1 MKDLK
6 TRLVGGAAIALL
18 ARAAMG
24 ASFNIPGGDLDAA
37 LNAYAEQSGIQIAVS
52 IDAIK
57 GIRTRGVAGNLPSD
71 AALAK
76 ILTGTG
82 LIPNRDPSG
91 VVTIVPGHS
100 SSSLE
105 VSPIQLAQAA
115 PSSRAAVE
123 TVTVTSSK
131 LGGADVQSIPIAITA
146 LSQEQ
151 LTSRQIAGGPDLIKE
166 VPNLTFTK
174 TNFTGYS
181 INIRGIGT
189 QAISVTTDPAV
200 AVSFNDT
207 PFIRNH
213 FFEQEF
219 YDVAQVEVLRGPQG
233 TLYGRNATAGV
244 VNVTSAVP
252 MDQFEAMGSVD
263 IGNYKNRRLEAMLNL
278 PVVDDKLMLR
288 VAGEWTK
295 RDGYSFNSLTNS
307 PIDGRDL
314 WSTRASLRWQPVEY
328 FHTDFVW
335 EHFQE
340 NDDRLRSSKQLC
352 TRADYP
358 KTVLGQ
364 STGLL
369 GESVL
374 NQGCGPG
381 SLYSADAYSV
391 PDGLALPYYGGLNGA
406 QGTGA
411 IINPLSPGHVHNPYA
426 STTQSQDLRVIESTL
441 DPEYK
446 SNNDTLE
453 LNSVWR
459 VAPSLTLNS
468 ATAYNRDFLWSTEDY
483 NRFNTQP
490 GIFGIDG
497 PTDTYL
503 ATGLVTPDG
512 NYRCFNDTI
521 SIGGNN
527 CGANGAVQTAIFCDP
542 QLGCSNRLVAEDL
555 AEEHSWQFSQELRL
569 SSDFQGPFNF
579 SAGGN
584 YMHYVTD
591 ENYYVFI
598 NTLTMYAAVQGI
610 AGRGGVP
617 YVPGVDHNQR
627 CLSNG
632 HELAMPQSA
641 TNPEECL
648 GYIDPNP
655 IGQLDNQG
663 HNYFLSQ
670 NPYSLNSYAMFG
682 ETYYQLTKDLKLTAG
697 LRWTDDQKHFVEIPS
712 EVLTK
717 GYGYPS
723 TGNIDQEWKEFTGRA
738 VVNWT
743 PHLNFT
749 DQTMLYGSYAHG
761 YKAGGAN
768 PPGAVLLVF
777 GEGDTGNPTHP
788 TTFDPEFNDAFEV
801 GTKNTLF
808 DGAVTL
814 NGDVFYYD
822 YKGYQISQIVD
833 RTSVNLNFDATSM
846 GAELE
851 ATWEP
856 IPGLKFGFNGGY
868 EKTRLANGS
877 KAIDLLDRTAGH
889 PGWLINKPFPTQASN
904 CIIPDYV
911 IAAEF
916 DPQHGNA
923 SFNLS
928 SNCGAAYGAGE
939 DPVTQ
944 LAYTHN
950 PATTSTG
957 NTVPVGYPGFDPLAG
972 NDPNDPYT
980 GQNTYNGVDYGPAAN
995 NGAGFYQNLS
1005 GNELPNAPNYT
1016 VSITADYTTP
1026 VSADWAATLHSDF
1039 YWQSQSW
1046 ARVFNS
1052 VGDKIR
1058 GYTNLNLALILTDD
1072 SGWQVM
1078 GYLKNVFNT
1087 TAITGTFLNSDDT
1100 ALTTNVFLTDPRL
1113 FGVRVTKHFDGGNSG
1128 GGGGLADSNGDRPTL
1143 WVTAGGNFNNLLSA
1157 DSETYYPD
1165 YIRPG
1170 GARLLSGSLS
1180 GPAPAGTQT
1189 VTELM
1194 AASGFPSPGSY
1205 EKAPASG
1212 FDWEGKLVL
1221 QPQGSD
1227 WVFKAGVRYGRSS
1240 NNRRVYQS
1248 EIPGTRTRQPGLF
1261 AGKYINCSG
1270 ASSYDNCHSGIHRK
1284 FVNANSHQSEQ
1295 HTIMDF
1301 EAGVN
1306 IGIGLF
1312 GKEGQGNISG
1322 GIRMAQFTSQS
1333 NFEINTD
1340 PDYFFK
1346 TNGTYH
1352 NVYETT
1358 GDENRSFR
1366 GIGPEVGWDAN
1377 QTILGNAE
1385 NGAVTLDWGVNA
1397 AVLFGRQSANAKHF
1411 TSYCH
1416 VNFASGTVAGCITGL
1431 ASHTRVKTTRRSRR
1445 KVVPNLGG
1453 YVGASARYNNAK
1465 ISFGYRAD
1473 TFFGAMD
1480 GGQETA
1486 KDYNRGFYG
1495 PYMNVSIGLGG

>member
-1 MKDLK
+1 MRLSRYSAFLLASTAIVAVLPKAQAGEFNVPGGTMKSALDLYAK
-6 TRLVGGAAIALL
+6 QAGIQLIYTDEAVRGQRSAGVKGELPADEALTRLLGGSGLTVHRHAA
-18 ARAAMG
+18 
-24 ASFNIPGGDLDAA
+24 
-37 LNAYAEQSGIQIAVS
+37 
-52 IDAIK
+52 
-57 GIRTRGVAGNLPSD
+57 
-71 AALAK
+71 
-76 ILTGTG
+76 
-82 LIPNRDPSG
+82 G
-91 VVTIVPGHS
+91 VVAIVRDESADAGAIIPS
-100 SSSLE
+100 
-105 VSPIQLAQAA
+105 IQLAQAA
-115 PSSRAAVE
+115 PPRAAVE

-181 INIRGIGT
+181 IQIRGIGT

-252 MDQFEAMGSVD
+252 TDQFEAMDSVD
-263 IGNYKNRRLEAMLNL
+263 VGNYKNRRLEAMINL
-278 PVVDDKLMLR
+278 PVVGDEVMLR
-288 VAGEWTK
+288 IAGEWTK
-295 RDGYSFNSLTNS
+295 RDGYSFNSLTDS

-314 WSTRASLRWQPVEY
+314 WSTRATLRWQPVEN
-328 FHTDFVW
+328 FHTDFIW

-358 KTVLGQ
+358 TTVLGQ

-381 SLYSADAYSV
+381 SLYSPNAYGV
-391 PDGLALPYYGGLNGA
+391 PDGLALPYYGGLTGA

-453 LNSVWR
+453 LNTTWR
-459 VAPSLTLNS
+459 VVPHLTFNS
-468 ATAYNRDFLWSTEDY
+468 ATAYNHDFLWSTEDY

-490 GIFGIDG
+490 GIFAYDG
-497 PTDTYL
+497 SG
-503 ATGLVTPDG
+503 ATKFTVTPDG

-527 CGANGAVQTAIFCDP
+527 CGASGAVQTAIFCDP
-542 QLGCSNRLVAEDL
+542 QLGCSGRLVAEDL
-555 AEEHSWQFSQELRL
+555 AEEHSWQLSQELRL

-610 AGRGGVP
+610 TGRSVFW
-617 YVPGVDHNQR
+617 VPGVDHNQQ
-627 CLSNG
+627 CIPNG
-632 HELAMPQSA
+632 HELAQPQSP

-682 ETYYQLTKDLKLTAG
+682 EAYYQLTKDLKLTAG

-723 TGNIDQEWKEFTGRA
+723 TGNIDQEWTEFTGRA

-749 DQTMLYGSYAHG
+749 DQTMLYGSYSHG

-777 GEGDTGNPTHP
+777 GEGDISNPTHP
-788 TTFDPEFNDAFEV
+788 KTFDPEFNDAFEV

-833 RTSVNLNFDATSM
+833 RTSVNLNFNATSM

-856 IPGLKFGFNGGY
+856 VPGLKFGFNGGY
-868 EKTRLANGS
+868 EKTRLADGS

-904 CIIPDYV
+904 CVLPDYV
-911 IAAEF
+911 IASEF
-916 DPQHGNA
+916 SIGTLA

-939 DPVTQ
+939 DPLTQ
-944 LAYTHN
+944 LTYTHN
-950 PATTSTG
+950 PAATSTG
-957 NTVPVGYPGFDPLAG
+957 RVIPAGLYPGFDPRAG

-980 GQNTYNGVDYGPAAN
+980 GQNTYNDVDYGPAPN
-995 NGAGFYQNLS
+995 NGAGFYQDLS

-1016 VSITADYTTP
+1016 VSLTADYSTP
-1026 VSADWAATLHSDF
+1026 VSASWAATLHGDF

-1052 VGDKIR
+1052 VSDR
-1058 GYTNLNLALILTDD
+1058 LHGYTNLNLALILTDD

-1113 FGVRVTKHFDGGNSG
+1113 FGVRVTKHFDGGSSG
-1128 GGGGLADSNGDRPTL
+1128 GGGGLADGNGGRPTL
-1143 WVTAGGNFNNLLSA
+1143 WVTVGGNYSNLLSA
-1157 DSETYYPD
+1157 DSEAYYPD
-1165 YIRPG
+1165 FIRPG
-1170 GARLLSGSLS
+1170 GATPTSAIGSTLS

-1189 VTELM
+1189 VAELM
-1194 AASGFPSPGSY
+1194 AASGFPSPSSY

-1212 FDWEGKLVL
+1212 FDWEGKLAL
-1221 QPQGSD
+1221 QPQGTD
-1227 WVFKAGVRYGRSS
+1227 WVFKAGVRYGRSGS
-1240 NNRRVYQS
+1240 NRRIYQT
-1248 EIPGTRTRQPGLF
+1248 EIPGTRTKAPGLGV
-1261 AGKYINCSG
+1261 GKYIHCSS
-1270 ASSYDNCHSGIHRK
+1270 ASSYENCHSGIHRK
-1284 FVNANSHQSEQ
+1284 FVNATSHQSEQ

-1301 EAGVN
+1301 DAGVN
-1306 IGIGLF
+1306 VGIGLF
-1312 GKEGQGNISG
+1312 GREGSGNISG
-1322 GIRMAQFTSQS
+1322 GIRMAQFTSQA

-1346 TNGTYH
+1346 TTGSYH

-1358 GDENRSFR
+1358 GDEKRSFH
-1366 GIGPEVGWDAN
+1366 GIGPEVVWDAS
-1377 QTILGNAE
+1377 QTILGNAD
-1385 NGAVTLDWGVNA
+1385 NGVVTLDWGVNA
-1397 AVLFGRQSANAKHF
+1397 AVLFGRQKVNAQHF

-1416 VNFASGTVAGCITGL
+1416 SKGTIAACVTGL
-1431 ASHTRVKTTRRSRR
+1431 PGNSQTKTTHRSRR
-1445 KVVPNLGG
+1445 KIVPNLGG
-1453 YVGASARYNNAK
+1453 YIGASARYSNAK

-1486 KDYNRGFYG
+1486 KDFNRGFYG
-1495 PYMNVSIGLGG
+1495 PYMNVSIGLGN